1 MRKEHDMSRNRKRSA
16 LGEVFSLMGDA
27 IAAAAAVRAHRQPDA
42 QTLRRLGIDP
52 EQFGAIGRH

>member
-1 MRKEHDMSRNRKRSA
+1 MSRNVRRSR

-27 IAAAAAVRAHRQPDA
+27 IAAASAVRMNRQPEE

-52 EQFGAIGRH
+52 EQFGRIGRN

>member
-1 MRKEHDMSRNRKRSA
+1 MPRIMKRST
-16 LGEVFSLMGDA
+16 LGMVFSLMGDA

-52 EQFGAIGRH
+52 EQFPKISSY